1 MTGLGFK
8 DELSPGGRGG
18 GIRRGIGTG
27 YAEGQAME
35 EEETKATIV
44 YDNEVKSGKLKA
56 GWGFSC
62 LIETKE
68 APSILF
74 DTGADSPTLL
84 HNMKELDIDPKRVGK
99 IVISHTHGDHTGG
112 LRGMLEVNKEAEIYV
127 PASFWGTIPGRK
139 VTTVT
144 GPLQISDG
152 VFSTG
157 ELRGIEQS
165 LAIRTSR
172 GILIVVGCSHP
183 GLGEI
188 MNAGSRF
195 GKLIGIAG
203 GFHGFH
209 DFGLFEKL
217 SIIYPCHCTQYKR
230 EILDLFPGKAF
241 RCGAGLGI
249 EL

>member
-1 MTGLGFK
+1 
-8 DELSPGGRGG
+8 
-18 GIRRGIGTG
+18 
-27 YAEGQAME
+27 
-35 EEETKATIV
+35 
-44 YDNEVKSGKLKA
+44 VKSGKLKA

-62 LIETKE
+62 FIETKG

-84 HNMKELDIDPKRVGK
+84 HNMKELGINPNRVGK

-112 LRGMLEVNKEAEIYV
+112 LRRMLEVNKEAEIYV
-127 PASFWGTIPGRK
+127 PASFWGSIPERK

-144 GPLQISDG
+144 GPLQISEG
-152 VFSTG
+152 IFSTG
-157 ELRGIEQS
+157 ELRGKEQS
-165 LAIRTSR
+165 LAIRTKK

-188 MNAGSRF
+188 MDAASRF
-195 GKLIGIAG
+195 GRLYGIAG

-209 DFGLFEKL
+209 DFGLLERL
-217 SIIYPCHCTQYKR
+217 SMIYPCHCTQYKR
-230 EILDLFPGKAF
+230 QILGLFPGKAF
-241 RCGAGLGI
+241 RCGAGLVI